1 MANLDIA
8 IIFILGLLV
17 LTEELGDV
25 FVGLKVF
32 ILELL

>member
-17 LTEELGDV
+17 LAEELGDV